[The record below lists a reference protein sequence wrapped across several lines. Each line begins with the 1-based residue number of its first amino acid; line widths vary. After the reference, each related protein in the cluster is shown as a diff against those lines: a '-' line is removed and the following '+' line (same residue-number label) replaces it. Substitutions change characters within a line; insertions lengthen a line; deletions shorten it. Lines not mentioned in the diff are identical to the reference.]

1 MAGVP
6 SDSGIFVES
15 DDPTYVSW
23 RASVPKEALA
33 HYLGVTSAIAA
44 IPYVPYATPTPLF
57 FQFARLERAFGVAA
71 MERYFAAASEPKSVM
86 WYDTGHELNDIKA
99 LLDRADWLQK
109 QIGFKPIP
117 FFGNRT
123 R

>member
-1 MAGVP
+1 
-6 SDSGIFVES
+6 
-15 DDPTYVSW
+15 
-23 RASVPKEALA
+23 
-33 HYLGVTSAIAA
+33 
-44 IPYVPYATPTPLF
+44 
-57 FQFARLERAFGVAA
+57 

-117 FFGNRT
+117 IFENRT